1 MSAQEP
7 VSRASVR
14 APSGDVTAAAWAG
27 VKWRTTE
34 ELVPPSKLM
43 VVPAGQMSRIAVAL
57 GAVMVT
63 VTAARA

>member
-14 APSGDVTAAAWAG
+14 APSGDVTAAASAG